1 VLHGSYDRV
10 FQTPSSANL
19 LLSSSPEVVGLSD
32 QFLRRPVKPSRG
44 NFYEG
49 GVTKGFGSSLRLDA
63 NVYRRD
69 VTNFADDD
77 QLLNTGVSY
86 PIAFD
91 RSVIYGAEA
100 KATVVSLGRLKGF
113 ASYSYMVGRAWFPVT
128 GGLFLGDDASAA
140 EANLAGHFPVSQD
153 QRNTVRGRVRYQ
165 ILQRAWVA
173 GGADY
178 GSGLPFEF
186 GGDEEEALRQ
196 YGPRVISRVDFAR
209 GRVRPQLA
217 VNASAGVEVH
227 RSDRVHV
234 SLQVDG
240 TNLNDR
246 LNLINF
252 GGLFSG
258 NAIGPARSF
267 AARLNASF

>member
-1 VLHGSYDRV
+1 MG
-10 FQTPSSANL
+10 
-19 LLSSSPEVVGLSD
+19 
-32 QFLRRPVKPSRG
+32 RG
-44 NFYEG
+44 GPAGGTWRGGGGGRSFPGMEG
-49 GVTKGFGSSLRLDA
+49 GGG
-63 NVYRRD
+63 
-69 VTNFADDD
+69 
-77 QLLNTGVSY
+77 GG
-86 PIAFD
+86 
-91 RSVIYGAEA
+91 YGTARGPPG
-100 KATVVSLGRLKGF
+100 GR
-113 ASYSYMVGRAWFPVT
+113 
-128 GGLFLGDDASAA
+128 
-140 EANLAGHFPVSQD
+140 
-153 QRNTVRGRVRYQ
+153 
-165 ILQRAWVA
+165 
-173 GGADY
+173 
-178 GSGLPFEF
+178 
-186 GGDEEEALRQ
+186 
-196 YGPRVISRVDFAR
+196 RVISRVDFAR